1 MRAVTACLF
10 VPREYVA
17 QASCELVT
25 KQNAY
30 LFRPGLLTTVSM
42 RLCSISDLVKGHSSF
57 NMSFF
62 HKDIVRTKALSF
74 YIRIIR
80 FVINYS
86 VYKKCL
92 FQANVYFANIFCL
105 RERYRLNAIIILS
118 LSYKVHKYNIN

>member
-1 MRAVTACLF
+1 MRAVTARLF

-42 RLCSISDLVKGHSSF
+42 GLCSISDLVKGHSSF

-62 HKDIVRTKALSF
+62 HKDIVRTKPLSF

-86 VYKKCL
+86 VYQKCL
-92 FQANVYFANIFCL
+92 FQANVYILQIFF
-105 RERYRLNAIIILS
+105 
-118 LSYKVHKYNIN
+118 V